1 MRTAATAAA
10 LLCGLTTL
18 TSLAAQTYTNQV
30 LEQGLASPTGI
41 TLAPNGDLYFT
52 EVPTPGVGGTMSQNT
67 VRVRNAQ
74 TGVITTIAMGEPE
87 PVNLAFSGADL
98 YWTCKSAGV
107 ILRRQNGMNA
117 VWRMGLQNPSGIA
130 AAPNGDILITQ
141 VPSPGVPGTMGGTN
155 TVNRIVGAGTPMAI
169 TTGEPEPVDI
179 AVDTAGNAYWT
190 CRTAGVILRNDAM
203 TGMTSLVLNGLD
215 RPTGIDIDN
224 DGNLY
229 FTEVPTPGVP
239 GTMGGTNKVWKYAP
253 DTQQFT
259 LISVGEPE
267 PSDVTVAPDGSAVYW
282 TCTSAGVILRATRT
296 GNQPEITTPSVT
308 ALGQTVRFFL
318 DAPGSNGQFYALG
331 NSLGRGPTA
340 IGSGYLA
347 LEQDFLLTATI
358 AAPDVPLLVGYF
370 GLLDANGMA
379 TAQLVIPPITALQG
393 LVFYSAYGVLNTS
406 GVIGLSKTLRTQIQ

>member
-1 MRTAATAAA
+1 M
-10 LLCGLTTL
+10 
-18 TSLAAQTYTNQV
+18 
-30 LEQGLASPTGI
+30 
-41 TLAPNGDLYFT
+41 
-52 EVPTPGVGGTMSQNT
+52 
-67 VRVRNAQ
+67 RVR
-74 TGVITTIAMGEPE
+74 
-87 PVNLAFSGADL
+87 
-98 YWTCKSAGV
+98 
-107 ILRRQNGMNA
+107 A
-117 VWRMGLQNPSGIA
+117 VS
-130 AAPNGDILITQ
+130 
-141 VPSPGVPGTMGGTN
+141 
-155 TVNRIVGAGTPMAI
+155 
-169 TTGEPEPVDI
+169 
-179 AVDTAGNAYWT
+179 
-190 CRTAGVILRNDAM
+190 
-203 TGMTSLVLNGLD
+203 
-215 RPTGIDIDN
+215 
-224 DGNLY
+224 
-229 FTEVPTPGVP
+229 GVP